1 MPSSL
6 TTGARRPQPG
16 WPGCRPSR
24 LVLGISAACSVLG
37 VDVVWTALGV
47 MLIVLAL
54 RDIFDVLFHPLGR
67 GMIARRV
74 VRGMAALARRAPR
87 GRGDVGLLAGPPSHI
102 AIVAP
107 RTTPPAGGEC
117 RPARGPA
124 RLLRDLPPLDAPAGG
139 GVAVGL
145 PAAAAAGL
153 QLRSAARSRR

>member
-74 VRGMAALARRAPR
+74 VRGMAALARRGAR
-87 GRGDVGLLAGPPSHI
+87 GAGDVGLRAGPPRSI
-102 AIVAP
+102 ALVGALAAP
-107 RTTPPAGGEC
+107 RG
-117 RPARGPA
+117 
-124 RLLRDLPPLDAPAGG
+124 
-139 GVAVGL
+139 
-145 PAAAAAGL
+145 
-153 QLRSAARSRR
+153 